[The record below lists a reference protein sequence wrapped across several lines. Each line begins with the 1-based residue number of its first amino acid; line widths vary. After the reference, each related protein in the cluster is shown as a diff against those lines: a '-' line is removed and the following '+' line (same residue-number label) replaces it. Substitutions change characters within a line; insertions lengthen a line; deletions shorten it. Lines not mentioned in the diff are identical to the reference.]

1 MFGSRSTMRKLSRAG
16 IAVAAIVLLPSIA
29 SAAWLGYK
37 NETNAII
44 VVQSATVVNGQVI
57 RGKPHRLYPG
67 EVAWDTVPQP
77 GVRQV
82 SIYDPKANNRLVA
95 QDNVNCA
102 GTDLFLSVQVEVPPP
117 PHPGQPAQQPR
128 VKLVPS
134 KPTTP
139 PPAK

>member
-1 MFGSRSTMRKLSRAG
+1 MIGLRRILRTLSLP
-16 IAVAAIVLLPSIA
+16 AVAVAVTALVPALA

-44 VVQSATVVNGQVI
+44 VVQSATVVNGQIV
-57 RGKPHRLYPG
+57 RGKPHQLYPG

-82 SIYDPKANNRLVA
+82 SIIDPKARLVVA
-95 QDNVNCA
+95 RDTVNCTGA
-102 GTDLFLSVQVEVPPP
+102 DVFLSVQVEIPQPR
-117 PHPGQPAQQPR
+117 PGQPQPAPR

-139 PPAK
+139 PPSP

>member
-1 MFGSRSTMRKLSRAG
+1 MFGSRQTMRKLALAG
-16 IAVAAIVLLPSIA
+16 IAVAVTALFPSIA

-44 VVQSATVVNGQVI
+44 VVQSAAVVNGQVI
-57 RGKPHRLYPG
+57 RGKPHQLYPG

-82 SIYDPKANNRLVA
+82 SIFDPRANNRLVA
-95 QDNVNCA
+95 QDNVNCT
-102 GTDLFLSVQVEVPPP
+102 GNDLFLSVQVETPPP
-117 PHPGQPAQQPR
+117 PRPGQPAQPPR

>member
-1 MFGSRSTMRKLSRAG
+1 MLLLP
-16 IAVAAIVLLPSIA
+16 AVAVAVVAVFPALV

-44 VVQSATVVNGQVI
+44 VVRSATVVNGRVI
-57 RGKPHRLYPG
+57 PGKPHQLYPG

-82 SIYDPKANNRLVA
+82 SIIDPQSNRLVA

-102 GTDLFLSVQVEVPPP
+102 GSDVFLSVQVEVPPP
-117 PHPGQPAQQPR
+117 PRPGQPQPAPR